1 MDDVTA
7 VTAILIK
14 LPTAVEITGSG
25 RSACRNDF
33 GLRFLVAMVI
43 LGRVR
48 LHNSLT
54 QTLPCRVDPDLS
66 AASRACATKRLSGIV
81 NQTLPNGDGFQ
92 IYAIAFRPGGR
103 GRFYLPS
110 QRHGTHSETCRS
122 LVWMS
127 AFRAMVLQKSFRGA
141 DRKFLEPLVR
151 FMRGDVRD
159 HIGSSKID
167 HGPP

>member
-1 MDDVTA
+1 MLLSCHGD
-7 VTAILIK
+7 
-14 LPTAVEITGSG
+14 PWTGQ
-25 RSACRNDF
+25 A
-33 GLRFLVAMVI
+33 AW
-43 LGRVR
+43 
-48 LHNSLT
+48 
-54 QTLPCRVDPDLS
+54 QPDPDASLS
-66 AASRACATKRLSGIV
+66 DCFRSEHTIAGGLDETLSGIV
-81 NQTLPNGDGFQ
+81 NQTLQNGDGLQ

-151 FMRGDVRD
+151 FMRGDVKD

>member
-1 MDDVTA
+1 MTA
-7 VTAILIK
+7 VRVISIK
-14 LPTAVEITGSG
+14 LPTAVETTGIARSVG
-25 RSACRNDF
+25 RRDF
-33 GLRFLVAMVI
+33 GLRFLAAMVI

-48 LHNSLT
+48 LPCSLT
-54 QTLPCRVDPDLS
+54 QTLPCRVAPDLS
-66 AASRACATKRLSGIV
+66 TASRACATKRLSGIV
-81 NQTLPNGDGFQ
+81 NQTLPNGDGLQ

-127 AFRAMVLQKSFRGA
+127 AFRAMVLQKSFWGGE
-141 DRKFLEPLVR
+141 RKFLKPLMR
-151 FMRGDVRD
+151 LTRGDVRD
-159 HIGSSKID
+159 HIVSSKID